1 MGNWIKSELCDLTEE
16 NMNLLLD
23 FKIPG
28 IIVKQFLPQEQCD
41 SVAERLVALN
51 FDSYDH
57 LNEIPVN
64 HIGLCHNQWAH
75 DQKDV
80 YFGKQHQAQQV
91 IDEIYESLDIDP
103 VTMVTEAISQWAA
116 RPTTIFEEPG
126 FGRYFAGAFRSFR
139 GHGKLHVD
147 HAPSHISQPWAVTK
161 ISQQMTWNLYYT
173 QLASGGELV
182 IYDSI
187 HTPQNELMKV
197 PDDYYFPYEVVEQAS
212 SISLVPE
219 VGDLIIFNTQN
230 FHEILGNS
238 SGGHRI
244 SQTSFIGLK
253 PDGSLGLWS

>member
-1 MGNWIKSELCDLTEE
+1 MNNWITSELCELNEE
-16 NMNLLLD
+16 NLNLLLD

-28 IIVKQFLPQEQCD
+28 IIVREFLAPELCLR
-41 SVAERLVALN
+41 VAERLVTQS
-51 FDSYDH
+51 FDTYDH

-80 YFGKQHQAQQV
+80 YFDKKQQAQQE
-91 IDEIYESLDIDP
+91 IDGIYESLDIDP
-103 VTMVTEAISQWAA
+103 VLMVAEAISQQARRPAA
-116 RPTTIFEEPG
+116 IFEEPG

-147 HAPSHISQPWAVTK
+147 HAPSHIHQSWAVTE
-161 ISQQMTWNLYYT
+161 ISRQMTWNLYYT
-173 QLASGGELV
+173 RLDKGGELV
-182 IYDSI
+182 IYDTV
-187 HTPQNELMKV
+187 HTPQNEPMKV
-197 PDDYYFPYEVVEQAS
+197 PGEYYFPYEVLES
-212 SISLVPE
+212 PNHISLVPE

-230 FHEILGNS
+230 FHEILGNN